1 MRRFSQR
8 TRLASAALPL
18 LLVMLG
24 PSTIYAQVELRGRM
38 LTESGDPI
46 AGATILLSSVG
57 YSVRSDSS
65 GRFALNGQP
74 GATLVLFFT
83 APSFRRDSAV
93 VVLPRTRALDRDFTM
108 TSAEVPVPEPN
119 PSTTMLRGRVIDES
133 GAPLS
138 YANVQVNYGRRYL
151 ADDSGR
157 FQLPYPGEGSSTV
170 FVRRI
175 GFEPAELNLATRP
188 DSALR
193 VVLTAIPAQLKEVTV
208 TAAGAYRSL
217 DLYGFYGRMR
227 DAERGATN
235 GWFITPEDI
244 ERRKAT
250 STTQMA
256 DGFPNI
262 RVYKSGLGPMWDKI
276 MGPGNC
282 EMTVYLDN
290 IRITKDVRGGSEPVN
305 QMVPVTHMA
314 GMEIYP
320 RAFNAPASHP
330 SYNGLC
336 GVVLI
341 WTK

>member
-1 MRRFSQR
+1 M
-8 TRLASAALPL
+8 ASASRTLILALAGAF
-18 LLVMLG
+18 VLG
-24 PSTIYAQVELRGRM
+24 PHALHAQVELKGR
-38 LTESGDPI
+38 LLSETGDPI
-46 AGATILLSSVG
+46 SGATILLSSVG
-57 YSVRSDSS
+57 YRVRSDST
-65 GRFALNGQP
+65 GRFALSGQP

-93 VVLPRTRALDRDFTM
+93 VVLPRGRALDRDFTM
-108 TSAEVPVPEPN
+108 KSEDTADPESN
-119 PSTTMLRGRVIDES
+119 LSTTMLRGRVLDES

-157 FQLPYPGEGSSTV
+157 FQLPYPGTGSSTV
-170 FVRRI
+170 YVRRI
-175 GFEPAELNLATRP
+175 GFEPVELTLPARP

-193 VVLTAIPAQLKEVTV
+193 VVLSAIPAQLKEVTV
-208 TAAGAYRSL
+208 TAASAYRSL
-217 DLYGFYGRMR
+217 GLHGFYGRMR

-250 STTQMA
+250 NTTQMA

-262 RVYKSGLGPMWDKI
+262 RVYKSGLGPMWDRI

-305 QMVPVTHMA
+305 QMVPVSHMA

>member
-1 MRRFSQR
+1 V
-8 TRLASAALPL
+8 ALPL
-18 LLVMLG
+18 LLVMPG
-24 PSTIYAQVELRGRM
+24 PEALQAQVELRGRL
-38 LTESGDPI
+38 LTQSGDPI
-46 AGATILLSSVG
+46 AGATVLLSSVG
-57 YSVRSDSS
+57 YRVRSDST
-65 GRFALNGQP
+65 GRFALSGQP

-93 VVLPRTRALDRDFTM
+93 VVLPRGRALDRDFTM
-108 TSAEVPVPEPN
+108 KSEDAADPEPN
-119 PSTTMLRGRVIDES
+119 PSATMLRGRVIDES

-138 YANVQVNYGRRYL
+138 YANVQLNYGRRYL

-157 FQLPYPGEGSSTV
+157 FQLPYPDDGSSTL

-175 GFEPAELNLATRP
+175 GFDPVELNLAMRP

-193 VVLTAIPAQLKEVTV
+193 VVLAAIPAQLKEVTV

-217 DLYGFYGRMR
+217 DLHGFYSRMR

-244 ERRKAT
+244 ERRKA
-250 STTQMA
+250 SNTTQMA
-256 DGFPNI
+256 DGFPNV
-262 RVYKSGLGPMWDKI
+262 RVYKSGKGPMWDRI

-305 QMVPVTHMA
+305 QMVPVSHMA